1 MLQWLEYLD
10 VDEIHFIQRE
20 SQTTTAI
27 AFHHETLQHLTYLE
41 EFFKV
46 LTACRQNYPMGT

>member
-10 VDEIHFIQRE
+10 VGEIHFIQRD

-27 AFHHETLQHLTYLE
+27 AFHPETLPHLTYLE